1 MMSDLSHDGK
11 RSREKTG
18 LTQPGRSSGP
28 SLESELDF
36 VKTEGKKLSKE
47 PTCHAWE
54 PGQDVM
60 DWRVSEQGHH
70 SRGQGKRTGPELT
83 QQTH

>member
-1 MMSDLSHDGK
+1 MMSDLSTMGREAGEDGTLL
-11 RSREKTG
+11 SLG
-18 LTQPGRSSGP
+18 GPLGRVL
-28 SLESELDF
+28 SLNWILF
-36 VKTEGKKLSKE
+36 KTEGKKLSKE

-70 SRGQGKRTGPELT
+70 NREPRKGQGLG
-83 QQTH
+83 